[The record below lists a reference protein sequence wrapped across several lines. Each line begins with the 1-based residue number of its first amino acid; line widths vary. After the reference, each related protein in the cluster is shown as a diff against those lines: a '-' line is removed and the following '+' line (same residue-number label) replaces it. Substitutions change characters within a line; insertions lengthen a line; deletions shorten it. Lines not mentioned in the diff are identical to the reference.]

1 MSGKHAILVLCVARF
16 ALPGFAE
23 EPAVSWPETLR
34 AVRVHEDTFD
44 YVLTAYTA
52 AGDGQWTLSI
62 NHRAGQT
69 YFAQTGGMVGAWRV
83 VAFEP
88 TEERVF
94 VPSVNAY
101 RTSKSGRAT
110 LEDAE
115 GRQRVLVMGRPL
127 ETPGWRVTLAS
138 LVSGA
143 LWNVREGDRVRE
155 TEAEL
160 TVVRIAP
167 DEPVA
172 ASFNEQPVTIPLAES
187 EDTARLAT
195 VWQEQA
201 EARERQ
207 ERWAQYQRY
216 REAEDARASDW
227 AVARPVPTPRVPASA
242 ARRPEWFF
250 GTEYRYPS
258 QYEVW
263 MLRQGPDGAWRPFVV
278 PRAFESGRARFGW
291 GSSGYGAH
299 SYAAPDAYGSPAD
312 SRSREMVPPYAA
324 PMVPHPESR
333 RR

>member
-1 MSGKHAILVLCVARF
+1 MNGKYAILVLFVPWF
-16 ALPGFAE
+16 ALHGLAGETDLP
-23 EPAVSWPETLR
+23 WPETLR
-34 AVRVHEDTFD
+34 VIRVHEDTFD
-44 YVLTAYTA
+44 YVLTTYTA
-52 AGDGQWTLSI
+52 ASDGQWTLSI

-69 YFAQTGGMVGAWRV
+69 YFTQIGGWVGGWRV

-88 TEERVF
+88 TEARVF

-127 ETPGWRVTLAS
+127 ETSGWRVTLAS

-143 LWNVREGDRVRE
+143 LWNVREGDTVRE
-155 TEAEL
+155 ADATL
-160 TVVRIAP
+160 TVVRIVP
-167 DEPVA
+167 DESVA

-195 VWQEQA
+195 VWREQA
-201 EARERQ
+201 EARQQQ
-207 ERWAQYQRY
+207 ERWARYQRY
-216 REAEDARASDW
+216 REAEDAREQDW
-227 AVARPVPTPRVPASA
+227 AIAQPVPPPRAPVST

-258 QYEVW
+258 QFEVW

-278 PRAFESGRARFGW
+278 PRAFESGRAGFG
-291 GSSGYGAH
+291 GSSFGYGSH
-299 SYAAPDAYGSPAD
+299 SYAAPDAYGSP

-324 PMVPHPESR
+324 PMVPHPDSR